1 MTLAQRGSLAVDAA
15 DAAFYVVRASGT
27 MDRATATRVV
37 RLVDARARMMTL
49 GFTTSR
55 HILLDLANV
64 AAVEAGALD
73 LLRHAHNSAAGAG
86 MTLHLTSGDAVVAA
100 LALRERQVLAVL
112 PRFPTV
118 AVAMEVL
125 GSAEN

>member
-15 DAAFYVVRASGT
+15 EPAFYVVRASGT
-27 MDRATATRVV
+27 LDRSTATRVV
-37 RLVDARARMMTL
+37 RLVDARARL
-49 GFTTSR
+49 ASLAFTGTR

-64 AAVEAGALD
+64 AAVEPGALE
-73 LLRHAHNSAAGAG
+73 LLRHARQSAVGAG
-86 MTLHLTSGDAVVAA
+86 MTLQLTGCDAMVAG
-100 LALRERQVLAVL
+100 LGLRERQALASL

-125 GSAEN
+125 GVA